1 MLAQLYKWA
10 AIVFA
15 VLAVAAVV
23 TAILFH
29 SAARDSRVRADA
41 EHERANVL
49 AQQVIRADQIIR
61 EERERA
67 ERMTVIAGQYERD
80 KADAQAGYERDL
92 ADLRAGNLK
101 LRQRWAA
108 TATDAVSAAGRSAAE
123 LDAAAADR
131 EASAARIVRA
141 ARDADAQIR
150 GLQAVVK
157 ADREAT
163 P

>member
-1 MLAQLYKWA
+1 MFAQLYKWA

-29 SAARDSRVRADA
+29 SAARDSRVRAAA

-67 ERMTVIAGQYERD
+67 EAMAGIAEQYERD
-80 KADAQAGYERDL
+80 KANVEAAYERDVS
-92 ADLRAGNLK
+92 DLRAGNLK
-101 LRQRWAA
+101 LRQRWAD
-108 TATDAVSAAGRSAAE
+108 TATDAVSQASRSAAE

-141 ARDADAQIR
+141 ARDADAQVR
-150 GLQAVVK
+150 GLQAVVR
-157 ADREAT
+157 ADRE
-163 P
+163 